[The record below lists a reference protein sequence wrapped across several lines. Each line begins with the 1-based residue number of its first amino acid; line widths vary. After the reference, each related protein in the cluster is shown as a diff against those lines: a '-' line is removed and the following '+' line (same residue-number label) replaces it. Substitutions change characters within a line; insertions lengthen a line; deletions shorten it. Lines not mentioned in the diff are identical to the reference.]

1 MGQRNRNGEVAVIT
15 GAASGIGLGIAKAF
29 ASAGM
34 KLVLSDIEASKLEA
48 AAAGLIAE
56 GASVKSVLTNVSD
69 ACAVDALASE
79 AYATFGRVD
88 VVCNNAGV
96 IENFKPTWDY
106 SLADWDWVL
115 GINLMGVGHGVRS
128 FVPRMIEDDVD
139 GHIVNTASIGGLVSG
154 TANGIYTVS
163 KHAVVALSEVLQNDL
178 NKKRARLGVSV
189 LCPGL
194 IATEIALSDRNRDD
208 APELSDREDR
218 LRQSFNAGIANGME
232 PREVGR
238 IVLAGIDN
246 RDFYIKTHPEL
257 DDIVRDRFEGILDG
271 RRPAA
276 TRIPLD

>member
-1 MGQRNRNGEVAVIT
+1 M
-15 GAASGIGLGIAKAF
+15 
-29 ASAGM
+29 
-34 KLVLSDIEASKLEA
+34 
-48 AAAGLIAE
+48 
-56 GASVKSVLTNVSD
+56 
-69 ACAVDALASE
+69 
-79 AYATFGRVD
+79 
-88 VVCNNAGV
+88 
-96 IENFKPTWDY
+96 
-106 SLADWDWVL
+106 
-115 GINLMGVGHGVRS
+115 
-128 FVPRMIEDDVD
+128 
-139 GHIVNTASIGGLVSG
+139 
-154 TANGIYTVS
+154 
-163 KHAVVALSEVLQNDL
+163 ALSEVLQNDL